1 MLVVWGGR
9 GVVLVATVLAL
20 IGAWRSWRARGLGV
34 TAALLMAL
42 PGTLVLIT
50 GFGGEVLFRAF
61 LFAAPFIAFLA
72 AAACLPRDG
81 RGFPVKNLVITAL
94 VTAVLLPGFLLAYYG
109 KEQQNYF
116 TPAEM
121 RAVEWVDNQAR
132 PGSLLVEGSK
142 NYPAQFRNYERFT
155 YVSIDWEPPESYEPL
170 LVDPAYELEDWLSN
184 SRYTDAYVLIT
195 RITEDRRGQRAIP
208 AGRIARQG
216 GDLPAQLAEVPGGL
230 RHRRRGRVRAERTGG

>member
-1 MLVVWGGR
+1 
-9 GVVLVATVLAL
+9 
-20 IGAWRSWRARGLGV
+20 
-34 TAALLMAL
+34 MAL

-94 VTAVLLPGFLLAYYG
+94 VTALLLPGFLLAYYG

-116 TPAEM
+116 TPAEV
-121 RAVEWVDNQAR
+121 RAVQWLDDQAR

-142 NYPAQFRNYERFT
+142 NYPAEFRNYERFT
-155 YVSIDWEPPESYEPL
+155 YVSIDREPPESYEPL

-184 SRYTDAYVLIT
+184 SRYSDAYVLIT
-195 RITEDRRGQRAIP
+195 RTQKIGADSDHYLPTGALDRVETALRKSPMFRVAYDT
-208 AGRIARQG
+208 
-216 GDLPAQLAEVPGGL
+216 GDAVVFVL
-230 RHRRRGRVRAERTGG
+230 REPEGDR

>member
-1 MLVVWGGR
+1 
-9 GVVLVATVLAL
+9 VVLIATALAL
-20 IGAWRSWRARGLGV
+20 VGAWRSWRARGLGV

-61 LFAAPFIAFLA
+61 LFAGPFIAFLA
-72 AAACLPRDG
+72 AAACLPKDG

-94 VTAVLLPGFLLAYYG
+94 VTAVLIPGFLLAYYG

-116 TPAEM
+116 TPAEL
-121 RAVEWVDNQAR
+121 RGVDWVNTHAP

-155 YVSIDWEPPESYEPL
+155 YVSIDREPPESFLPL
-170 LVDPAYELEDWLSN
+170 LADPAPELEDWLSN
-184 SRYTDAYVLIT
+184 PRYSDAYLLIT
-195 RITEDRRGQRAIP
+195 RTQKIAVDGEHYLPTGALDRLETALRGSPKFRVAYDT
-208 AGRIARQG
+208 
-216 GDLPAQLAEVPGGL
+216 GDAVVFMVADRLAD
-230 RHRRRGRVRAERTGG
+230 R